1 MCIYLGRDFNEF
13 FSPITWMESIQAM
26 LVVEAIEDYKVHK
39 MDVKTIFLNEGFS
52 NENYMQQP

>member
-1 MCIYLGRDFNEF
+1 
-13 FSPITWMESIQAM
+13 MESIQAM